1 MKARRLM
8 AIPSEWTL
16 RLTHSEA
23 RRDQCAH
30 VAERRGLLSP
40 EFSFR
45 VFVTLK
51 LAKLNRVAVN
61 NAPKVHFQEVGIPIR
76 PGRADRTK
84 YKTVASPATMSCT
97 SMRKVPPDSSI
108 DFLKKPSTSSWP
120 L

>member
-40 EFSFR
+40 EFIFG

-61 NAPKVHFQEVGIPIR
+61 NAPKVSTNRRVARNDVMAHRCARFPPI
-76 PGRADRTK
+76 
-84 YKTVASPATMSCT
+84 
-97 SMRKVPPDSSI
+97 VP
-108 DFLKKPSTSSWP
+108 
-120 L
+120 

>member
-40 EFSFR
+40 EFIFG

-76 PGRADRTK
+76 SGRADRTK
-84 YKTVASPATMSCT
+84 YKNRRVARNDVMAHRCARFPPI
-97 SMRKVPPDSSI
+97 VP
-108 DFLKKPSTSSWP
+108 
-120 L
+120 